1 MNDTLK
7 IESALALDGR
17 IFAMLT
23 PAELEL
29 FELARAEGRKHG
41 VIATIESAADP
52 VELAQAKSQAHQ
64 DEIMRR
70 VNSTVSVVRKT
81 TDVFLEKFPPRF
93 VTITQDK
100 SQLER
105 LYPKGGDGKSV
116 VESGY
121 EEIGLTAVLEQRFA
135 AGQGVVT
142 LSARMTDE
150 QILTLIKGAC
160 TWSKGRAFQ
169 VIPPQA
175 GPLLDNTGNEP

>member
-1 MNDTLK
+1 MNNTLN

-41 VIATIESAADP
+41 VIATILSAADSD
-52 VELAQAKSQAHQ
+52 EFAQANSQAHQ

-70 VNSTVSVVRKT
+70 MNGTVSVVRGT
-81 TDVFLEKFPPRF
+81 TDIFAEAAALSLSKFPPPRF

-100 SQLER
+100 SQLEQ
-105 LYPKGGDGKSV
+105 LYPKGGDGKST
-116 VESGY
+116 VESDY
-121 EEIGLTAVLEQRFA
+121 EEINITAVLEQRFA
-135 AGQGVVT
+135 VGQGVVT
-142 LSARMTDE
+142 LSASMTDE
-150 QILTLIKGAC
+150 QMLTLIKSAC
-160 TWSKGRAFQ
+160 TWSKGKAFQ

-175 GPLLDNTGNEP
+175 G

>member
-1 MNDTLK
+1 MSNTMS

-29 FELARAEGRKHG
+29 FKFYRNQGRKYG
-41 VIATIESAADP
+41 VVATIVSAADP
-52 VELAQAKSQAHQ
+52 AELAEAKTQAHQ
-64 DEIMRR
+64 DEVMRR
-70 VNSTVSVVRKT
+70 VNSTVSVVRTT
-81 TDVFLEKFPPRF
+81 TDVFAEAAALALEKFPPRL
-93 VTITQDK
+93 VTITQDI

-105 LYPKGGDGKSV
+105 LYPKGGDGKSAS
-116 VESGY
+116 ESVH
-121 EEIGLTAVLEQRFA
+121 EEIDLKTVLEHSFA

-142 LSARMTDE
+142 LSASMTDA

-160 TWSKGRAFQ
+160 TWSKGKAFQ

-175 GPLLDNTGNEP
+175 E